1 MDHELKEIS
10 EPKLKILVL
19 KLFGYWLLYN
29 YKFTVQRA
37 QVVYE
42 QIYPKRAQPSK
53 QQVDNKDKLLSIVG
67 KNIILKKRTET
78 SASFLTLF
86 Q

>member
-42 QIYPKRAQPSK
+42 QIYPKRRSR
-53 QQVDNKDKLLSIVG
+53 VNNK
-67 KNIILKKRTET
+67 
-78 SASFLTLF
+78 
-86 Q
+86 